1 VYNAHTKDDPNGPDE
16 RQSHDIDGLDC
27 TRRQLAAA
35 KQAHEEL
42 TTAYAGV
49 QKERVEAYAAIARV
63 EGECDALQ
71 ADLAAT
77 KDELAAA
84 QTALHD
90 CEMTLDAAKRHILT
104 ERVKVLNVLKSLG
117 RYFEHFPTC
126 AVWKDQSNL
135 CTCGLDE
142 AKAALNAD
150 LAAPPQPQAKPKAK
164 EKH

>member
-1 VYNAHTKDDPNGPDE
+1 MMAEPKKCPKCGHDMVFTVYNAHTKDDPNGPDE

-27 TRRQLAAA
+27 TRRQLAA
-35 KQAHEEL
+35 
-42 TTAYAGV
+42 
-49 QKERVEAYAAIARV
+49 
-63 EGECDALQ
+63 
-71 ADLAAT
+71 T

-84 QTALHD
+84 KTALHD
-90 CEMTLDAAKRHILT
+90 SDMTLDAARRHILT

-150 LAAPPQPQAKPKAK
+150 LAAPPQPQDKPKAK